1 MQRLYVLLRLGK
13 LEEAKAV
20 AEKIEVEKYASA
32 PRPTARRNANH
43 FLSISELSTKKIA
56 QNNLLLLQN
65 QSNPYL
71 LHKQFH
77 ETPES
82 TDSDK
87 LFDYQERALD
97 GNSHSIDL
105 LVRKYDGVARSTA
118 KILSQSPAPTT
129 SAKVNMLSVFNV
141 AAHTREE
148 TGKAGLKKT
157 LPLLEM
163 RPKDVGLVL
172 TVVQLYITAGNLSSA
187 ISTLESFLTRVES
200 SDSTSERD
208 VRFNPGLISVLIAL
222 YKKQGRKTHIK
233 TELSKAAS
241 HWQSQ
246 PKEKQPISLL
256 RAAAT
261 SLLESSSSQHS
272 DITTAAEIFSDLHEQ
287 DPTDKFATA
296 GYVAA
301 HATTATTPS
310 SQAELKPEVE
320 KLTPVQD
327 LISGI
332 DVTALENA
340 GIPQPTQTS
349 TSGTTDPSARK
360 RKAEDSNKDSGK
372 KKRVRKSRLPKDY
385 DPNSGKGPDPERW
398 LPLRDR
404 SNYRPRGKKG
414 KQKAAERTQ
423 GGVVNEDAVA
433 SDGGPGV
440 VKASGGGGGGA
451 SSKKK
456 KGKGKR

>member
-1 MQRLYVLLRLGK
+1 M
-13 LEEAKAV
+13 E
-20 AEKIEVEKYASA
+20 
-32 PRPTARRNANH
+32 
-43 FLSISELSTKKIA
+43 
-56 QNNLLLLQN
+56 
-65 QSNPYL
+65 
-71 LHKQFH
+71 
-77 ETPES
+77 
-82 TDSDK
+82 
-87 LFDYQERALD
+87 
-97 GNSHSIDL
+97 GNSYSIDL

-118 KILSQSPAPTT
+118 KTLSQSPAPTT

-148 TGKAGLKKT
+148 TGKAGLKNV
-157 LPLLEM
+157 LPLLET

-187 ISTLESFLTRVES
+187 ISTLESFLNRVES

-208 VRFNPGLISVLIAL
+208 VRFNPGLISILIAL
-222 YKKQGRKTHIK
+222 YKKQGRKAHIQ
-233 TELSKAAS
+233 TEFSKAAS
-241 HWQSQ
+241 HWRSQ
-246 PKEKQPISLL
+246 PKEKQPKSLL

-261 SLLESSSSQHS
+261 SLLESSSQHS

-287 DPTDKFATA
+287 DPVDKFATA

-310 SQAELKPEVE
+310 SQAELKQEVE
-320 KLTPVQD
+320 KLTSVQD

-332 DVTALENA
+332 DVNALENA
-340 GIPQPTQTS
+340 GIPQQIQMS
-349 TSGTTDPSARK
+349 TSGTDASVRK
-360 RKAEDSNKDSGK
+360 RKADDSNKDSGK

-385 DPNSGKGPDPERW
+385 DPDSGKGPDPERW

-414 KQKAAERTQ
+414 KQKAADRTQ

-440 VKASGGGGGGA
+440 VKASGGGA